1 MAKINVRIQGTDKVT
16 IDFRSDGS
24 QDLREGDGKP
34 VVSSGNPKDRT
45 AVVHGTVPG
54 TTINFQSPA

>member
-1 MAKINVRIQGTDKVT
+1 MPKINVRIQGTDKVN
-16 IDFRSDGS
+16 IVFRSDGE
-24 QDLREGDGKP
+24 QDLREGEGKP
-34 VVSSGNPKDRT
+34 VVSSGDPKART